1 MDRYGDGRLAG
12 ILSVDVSSCFTPDE
26 DDVRLVDETTREAIL
41 RRILRQILTALDPAT
56 RRKLESAVYA
66 AHLDTEVQIGAQ
78 GVTNTGRLLVHPPGS
93 WAQRPDSRLAIP
105 NLFLAGDYVRTAV
118 DLASMEGANEAGRLA
133 ARGVLDLLA
142 LDAASVKLFSLETPD
157 QFRLMRRLDD
167 RLFRAGLPH
176 VFDLGERLLSAS
188 RPAP

>member
-1 MDRYGDGRLAG
+1 M
-12 ILSVDVSSCFTPDE
+12 
-26 DDVRLVDETTREAIL
+26 
-41 RRILRQILTALDPAT
+41 
-56 RRKLESAVYA
+56 
-66 AHLDTEVQIGAQ
+66 
-78 GVTNTGRLLVHPPGS
+78 TNTGRLLVHPPGS

-118 DLASMEGANEAGRLA
+118 NLASMEGANEAGRQA

-142 LDAASVKLFSLETPD
+142 LDAASVKLFSLESPD
-157 QFRLMRRLDD
+157 QFRLMRSLDD

-176 VFDLGERLLSAS
+176 VFALGERLLSTS